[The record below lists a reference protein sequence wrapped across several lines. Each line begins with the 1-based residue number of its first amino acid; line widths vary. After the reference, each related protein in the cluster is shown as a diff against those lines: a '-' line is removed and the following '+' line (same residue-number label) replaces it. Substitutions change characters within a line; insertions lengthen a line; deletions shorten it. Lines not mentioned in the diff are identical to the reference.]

1 MMTERQRSFYA
12 GKPDNVLTG
21 IFITGYAVV
30 AALIAMMGI
39 ASYIRL
45 G

>member
-1 MMTERQRSFYA
+1 MTQRERSFYA
-12 GKPDNVLTG
+12 GERDYVLTG
-21 IFITGYAVV
+21 IFIVGYVLA
-30 AALIAMMGI
+30 AALMATMGI